1 MMREAPPVAGD
12 VAVLDLLRELVVGQ
26 QRILHLLERHH
37 QSPPSPLTRGDRALL
52 AQLLP
57 AIAGALGS
65 EEFCSRDLTC
75 HSAPALRLVL
85 RQRSAKSIGKLL
97 ARAEGIPIADFVV
110 QRRGTELRV
119 GLWRVVGVSIRCE
132 SPTAGAPS
140 DEMD

>member
-12 VAVLDLLRELVVGQ
+12 VAVLDLLRALVVGQ
-26 QRILHLLERHH
+26 QRILHLLEHKI
-37 QSPPSPLTRGDRALL
+37 PPSPLTRGDRALL